1 MSLISDSSHNNKLD
15 KLNINIRTK
24 FIVGNNILERN
35 TNNSVNDDIN
45 NGIISE
51 KEYYLNNKLVNKE
64 KIFDSRIEYT
74 FISKEIEEQD
84 YRCPNCGMNSKLKDV
99 KDGCPYCG
107 SFYNIDYIDKD
118 LGSKYH
124 YDLVLRNNI
133 YRVITGIIDIIIS
146 LILAY
151 LFIKNTSRTFNNIDI
166 IKVLVYGFIL
176 SLVLYY
182 FFYIIDGYII
192 LGPIKR
198 YKERLNKKQIDFWN
212 RTNIDKKVFFN
223 NLNYEVRNKYYGN
236 GDIIDYDVIDYD
248 DFSEYTKD
256 NKLFVKVKAY
266 VRLVYFKNG
275 KISSKLLN
283 EEYILKRHDQ
293 GTLDL
298 KSGTNLLQCHN
309 CGASIDVKDK
319 QCNYCGSEIKYL
331 QEWIMVDK

>member
-1 MSLISDSSHNNKLD
+1 MALISDSLHNEKLD

-24 FIVGNNILERN
+24 YIVGNTILERN
-35 TNNSVNDDIN
+35 TNNSVNDDIS
-45 NGIISE
+45 NGVISE

-74 FISKEIEEQD
+74 FISKEIED
-84 YRCPNCGMNSKLKDV
+84 KDFKCPNCGMESKLKDV

-107 SFYNIDYIDKD
+107 TFYNIDYIDKD

-124 YDLVLRNNI
+124 YDLVLRSNK
-133 YRVITGIIDIIIS
+133 YRIITGIIDLIIS
-146 LILAY
+146 LLLAL
-151 LFIKNTSRTFNNIDI
+151 LFIKTTSRTFNNIDI
-166 IKVLVYGFIL
+166 IKVFVYGSIL
-176 SLVLYY
+176 SLILYY
-182 FFYIIDGYII
+182 FFYIIDGYVV

-223 NLNYEVRNKYYGN
+223 NLNYELRNKYYS
-236 GDIIDYDVIDYD
+236 DDSVIDYDIIDYD

-256 NKLFVKVKAY
+256 NILYVKVKAY
-266 VRLVYFKNG
+266 VRVVYYSNG
-275 KISSKLLN
+275 KISSKFLN
-283 EEYILKRHDQ
+283 EEYVLKRHDQ

-298 KSGTNLLQCHN
+298 KGGTNILQCHN

-319 QCNYCGSEIKYL
+319 KCNYCGSEIKYL
-331 QEWIMVDK
+331 QEWIMM